1 MIFHHPNRPP
11 GPTWS
16 RPTVWVSLEVKDAE
30 VKELLKSGVKGWAYR
45 PYQGLRVM
53 WGLFGRGYG
62 VKRVLIPFMW
72 YGTRQGSPFNR
83 GMSQASLFA
92 SISDF
97 ETSQN
102 VISIAIIM
110 NRNFL
115 NKMGS
120 LELRGIAT
128 CLSNGTPKNFSV
140 TVLPFP
146 SFWVGGYGQQTLQ
159 DLTHRRRVHWS
170 LCLPGSSTLQGSSV
184 WKGLEVLRCPS
195 STFKSSNVCC
205 CRVAPLSLFEFSMFF
220 VDDPRNNNCDKCMR
234 WISSICVYYKSIF
247 NWTYT

>member
-1 MIFHHPNRPP
+1 MSFTCQSWFSTIQTDLQGQHGVDQLFEFRWRSRMLRLRTYWKV
-11 GPTWS
+11 GSRAGLSAPT
-16 RPTVWVSLEVKDAE
+16 
-30 VKELLKSGVKGWAYR
+30 
-45 PYQGLRVM
+45 
-53 WGLFGRGYG
+53 RGYG
-62 VKRVLIPFMW
+62 VRRVLIPLMW

-83 GMSQASLFA
+83 EMSQASLFA

-120 LELRGIAT
+120 LELCGIAT

-159 DLTHRRRVHWS
+159 DLTHRRRVHRS

-205 CRVAPLSLFEFSMFF
+205 CRVAPLSLFEFSKFF
-220 VDDPRNNNCDKCMR
+220 VDDPRNNSCDKCMR